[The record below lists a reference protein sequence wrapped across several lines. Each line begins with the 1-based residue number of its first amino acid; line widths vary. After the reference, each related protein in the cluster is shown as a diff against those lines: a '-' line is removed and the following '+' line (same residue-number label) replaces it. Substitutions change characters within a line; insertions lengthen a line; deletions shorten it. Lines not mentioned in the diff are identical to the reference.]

1 MRDPSRLL
9 GSLVLALL
17 LTTVLPSAAAAVSG
31 PPAQRDSVLMAADAM
46 PAIDLRVTLGRL
58 LGEHAYLLMEAIGVD
73 DGAEREIFEAALVEN
88 SDALRAAVATIYGEN
103 AGGRFVDLWD
113 RHIELLLDYGN
124 ATRAGDTG
132 AQRTALE
139 GLDDYIADLG
149 MLLAELNPGLDPV
162 QEADALRAH
171 IDQTVAFA
179 QGDFADSYASRRMAF
194 SHMFELGD
202 HLALEIVRQ
211 FPGQFPGGPVAFS
224 PRSDLQLALDQ
235 LLSEHMVLAAEA
247 MRAGVTKS
255 PEFEAASASLDENT
269 QDLSDAI
276 AGVYGA
282 DAGTQFQDVWR
293 EHTAAYLAFVQALGA
308 NDDAARRASL
318 EQLHA
323 YHERIAQFLTS
334 SNPML
339 DAAAVADLIRRHVQ
353 ALITQAEAT
362 AANDPARA
370 VAATREG
377 YAGTFEVGAALA
389 DAIARQFPD
398 QFRDLEQLPMTDVG
412 VEAAPEGYS
421 GVLLAALVLTAALW
435 LLPISRRRARRSAR
449 LPIHR

>member
-1 MRDPSRLL
+1 MRDRSRIL
-9 GSLVLALL
+9 GSSFLALL
-17 LTTVLPSAAAAVSG
+17 LTAVLASPVAAASG
-31 PPAQRDSVLMAADAM
+31 PPAQRDRVLMAEDAM

-73 DGAEREIFEAALVEN
+73 DDVERETFELALGEN
-88 SDALRAAVATIYGEN
+88 SEALRAAVQTIYGED
-103 AGGRFVDLWD
+103 AGRQFGDLWD
-113 RHIELLLDYGN
+113 RHIELLLEYGN
-124 ATRAGDTG
+124 ATRAGDAE
-132 AQRTALE
+132 AQRNDLD
-139 GLDDYIADLG
+139 GLHDYMADLG
-149 MLLAELNPGLDPV
+149 RLLTELNPGLDPV
-162 QEADALRAH
+162 QEAHALQAH
-171 IDQTVAFA
+171 IDQIVAFA

-211 FPGQFPGGPVAFS
+211 FPSQFPGGPVAFS
-224 PRSDLQLALDQ
+224 PRSDLQLALDR

-247 MRAGVTKS
+247 MRAGVTQS

-276 AGVYGA
+276 ASVYGA

-308 NDDAARRASL
+308 NDDAARQASL

-323 YHERIAQFLTS
+323 YHELIAQFLTS
-334 SNPML
+334 ANPML
-339 DAAAVADLIRRHVQ
+339 DGAAVADLIRRHVQ

-362 AANDPARA
+362 AADDPARA

-389 DAIARQFPD
+389 EAIARQFPD
-398 QFRDLEQLPMTDVG
+398 QFRDLKKLPMTDVDL
-412 VEAAPEGYS
+412 EAAPEGYP

-435 LLPISRRRARRSAR
+435 LLLTGRQRARRSAR
-449 LPIHR
+449 FPINR